1 MALENGR
8 NTVQLTPDLRF
19 GQRERLAI
27 DDPGKPM
34 NVYYYRRFSIV
45 WEFLLIPAT
54 AFAASWCS
62 SENYGTP
69 LIAGLWSLVS
79 FEIVFF
85 GLVMPIMT
93 WDSDEIDQNGSEVKT
108 RRPIVGWVSRELV
121 LEAERCVD
129 GCYDGRSSMR
139 DPRFGDGF
147 RYKYALI
154 RLSDA
159 VELLGFVGKDR
170 CM

>member
-1 MALENGR
+1 
-8 NTVQLTPDLRF
+8 
-19 GQRERLAI
+19 
-27 DDPGKPM
+27 M

-62 SENYGTP
+62 SKNYGIP
-69 LIAGLWSLVS
+69 LIAGLWSLVA
-79 FEIVFF
+79 FEVVFF

-108 RRPIVGWVSRELV
+108 RRPIVGWASRELV

-139 DPRFGDGF
+139 DPRFGDVCFPPDG
-147 RYKYALI
+147 A
-154 RLSDA
+154 
-159 VELLGFVGKDR
+159 
-170 CM
+170 CWT